1 MKLLQL
7 GTVLLFATFAAA
19 QQEAQPPYAP
29 PPHETPPPPV
39 TGERTPGQ
47 MPPDTKAPATPAVTN
62 SDVQQQIQKKIS
74 EEPGL
79 AGANV
84 SVSVDDRSVVLTGTV
99 DSQEQH
105 DLALKMAQSVAGDRP
120 IDDKLQIRAK
130 A

>member
-7 GTVLLFATFAAA
+7 GTILLFAGFAAA
-19 QQEAQPPYAP
+19 QEAQPPYAP
-29 PPHETPPPPV
+29 PRHETPPPPI
-39 TGERTPGQ
+39 TGESNPHQ
-47 MPPDTKAPATPAVTN
+47 MPPDTKAPATPAL
-62 SDVQQQIQKKIS
+62 SSSEIQQQIQKKVS
-74 EEPGL
+74 EEPLL

-120 IDDKLQIRAK
+120 IDDKLQIRGK